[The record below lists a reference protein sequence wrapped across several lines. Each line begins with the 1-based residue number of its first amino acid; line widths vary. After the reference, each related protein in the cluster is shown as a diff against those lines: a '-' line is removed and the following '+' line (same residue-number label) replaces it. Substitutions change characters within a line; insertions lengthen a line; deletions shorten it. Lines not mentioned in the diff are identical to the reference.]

1 MLKIDS
7 IALIL
12 WLVLG
17 LINLNKEE
25 FSKGEYW
32 VCYIIATLWVIRSI
46 VEQLA

>member
-1 MLKIDS
+1 MIKIDV

-25 FSKGEYW
+25 FSRGEYW
-32 VCYIIATLWVIRSI
+32 VCYAIAALWVIRSVIAGI
-46 VEQLA
+46 V